1 MAQQAVSLNE
11 KFEDFILSF
20 KDESGKKVYEA
31 QINEI
36 IAYRKRSFVIDFAH
50 LSVFEQTLAS
60 ELLNN
65 PRLIVPQLEKV
76 LYDLI
81 VQRDPS
87 FRDDVE
93 KVNLRLVNIPRVV
106 ELRKIRHTDVGKL
119 IAIEGILVKQTPI
132 KQRIKKAVFKHTLF
146 DKESG
151 ELIEHEIEW
160 PPGDEEMGEVLDAPT
175 ECPEHG
181 KGGQFKFLPEK
192 SKIVDWQKAVLQER
206 PEEIPAG
213 QLPRQIEVILED
225 DLVDSARP
233 GDRVKIVGILELKQE
248 STPKK
253 GSRAVFDLYL
263 RANSVEV
270 SQKILDEVKITEEDR
285 RKILETAKDQWIKE
299 KIITSIAPS
308 IYGHWEIKEALAL
321 ALFGG
326 VPKTLPDGTRI
337 RGDIHVLIVGDP
349 GTAKSQLLQFVARI
363 APRAVY
369 TTGKGSTAAG
379 LTATVT
385 RDKQTGDFYLEAGAL
400 VLADGGVAVI
410 DEIDKMREEDRV
422 AIHEAMEQQTVSI
435 AKAGIVAK
443 LNARATVIAA
453 GNPKL
458 GRYIRE
464 RSLSD
469 NINLPPTI
477 LSRFDLIFIV
487 LDTPGE
493 EDQRLAS
500 HILSVHQ
507 SPKRLGALDPEF
519 LKKYVAYARKYV
531 QPKLTDEA
539 KRILMDFFVQL
550 RKRSAETPD
559 SPILITPRQ
568 LEALIRISEA
578 YARMALKE
586 TVDADEAQRAINIMR
601 IFLESVGLDV
611 ESGKI
616 DIDTIMVGRP
626 KSATAKLSKILDI
639 ISELTSSG
647 GCAKIKEIVKEAKGQ
662 GIDDVTTN
670 KYIAELKRNGL
681 IYEVQPECFKKA

>member
-36 IAYRKRSFVIDFAH
+36 LAYRKRSFVIDFAH

-65 PRLIVPQLEKV
+65 PRLIIPQLEKV

-106 ELRKIRHTDVGKL
+106 ELRKIRHTDVEKL
-119 IAIEGILVKQTPI
+119 IAVEGILVKQTPI

-253 GSRAVFDLYL
+253 GSRAVFDLYM

-326 VPKTLPDGTRI
+326 VPKILPDGTRI

-550 RKRSAETPD
+550 RKRSAEAPD

-647 GCAKIKEIVKEAKGQ
+647 GCAKIKEIVKEAKSQ

>member
-1 MAQQAVSLNE
+1 MAQQAISLNE

-65 PRLIVPQLEKV
+65 PRLIIPQLEKV

-106 ELRKIRHTDVGKL
+106 ELRKIRHTDVEKL
-119 IAIEGILVKQTPI
+119 IAVEGILVKQTPI

-326 VPKTLPDGTRI
+326 VPKILPDGTRI

-385 RDKQTGDFYLEAGAL
+385 RDKQTGDFYLEAGA
-400 VLADGGVAVI
+400 
-410 DEIDKMREEDRV
+410 
-422 AIHEAMEQQTVSI
+422 
-435 AKAGIVAK
+435 
-443 LNARATVIAA
+443 
-453 GNPKL
+453 
-458 GRYIRE
+458 
-464 RSLSD
+464 
-469 NINLPPTI
+469 
-477 LSRFDLIFIV
+477 
-487 LDTPGE
+487 
-493 EDQRLAS
+493 
-500 HILSVHQ
+500 
-507 SPKRLGALDPEF
+507 
-519 LKKYVAYARKYV
+519 
-531 QPKLTDEA
+531 
-539 KRILMDFFVQL
+539 
-550 RKRSAETPD
+550 
-559 SPILITPRQ
+559 
-568 LEALIRISEA
+568 
-578 YARMALKE
+578 
-586 TVDADEAQRAINIMR
+586 
-601 IFLESVGLDV
+601 
-611 ESGKI
+611 
-616 DIDTIMVGRP
+616 
-626 KSATAKLSKILDI
+626 
-639 ISELTSSG
+639 
-647 GCAKIKEIVKEAKGQ
+647 
-662 GIDDVTTN
+662 
-670 KYIAELKRNGL
+670 
-681 IYEVQPECFKKA
+681 

>member
-1 MAQQAVSLNE
+1 LT
-11 KFEDFILSF
+11 
-20 KDESGKKVYEA
+20 GKRRY
-31 QINEI
+31 
-36 IAYRKRSFVIDFAH
+36 
-50 LSVFEQTLAS
+50 
-60 ELLNN
+60 
-65 PRLIVPQLEKV
+65 
-76 LYDLI
+76 
-81 VQRDPS
+81 
-87 FRDDVE
+87 FR
-93 KVNLRLVNIPRVV
+93 RGR
-106 ELRKIRHTDVGKL
+106 
-119 IAIEGILVKQTPI
+119 
-132 KQRIKKAVFKHTLF
+132 
-146 DKESG
+146 
-151 ELIEHEIEW
+151 
-160 PPGDEEMGEVLDAPT
+160 
-175 ECPEHG
+175 
-181 KGGQFKFLPEK
+181 
-192 SKIVDWQKAVLQER
+192 
-206 PEEIPAG
+206 EEIPAG

-253 GSRAVFDLYL
+253 GSRAVFDLYM

-326 VPKTLPDGTRI
+326 VPKILPDGTRI

-550 RKRSAETPD
+550 RKRSAEAPD

-647 GCAKIKEIVKEAKGQ
+647 GCAKIKEIVKEAKSQ